1 MGNLF
6 GISSPF
12 ASAINKLVQMIWA
25 GILWFVCSIPV
36 VTAGAA
42 TTALYEVLL
51 KMEKDQEGYVG
62 VSFLRA
68 FRDNIKSATLVW
80 ILLLA
85 AKVVFGVNLFY
96 YAVFGSSQFA
106 VQLSL
111 IHI

>member
-51 KMEKDQEGYVG
+51 KMERIRRGMSG
-62 VSFLRA
+62 LPFCAHSG
-68 FRDNIKSATLVW
+68 I
-80 ILLLA
+80 I
-85 AKVVFGVNLFY
+85 
-96 YAVFGSSQFA
+96 
-106 VQLSL
+106 
-111 IHI
+111 